1 MTDTAEATT
10 YGPGDRVRWSDH
22 PGVAFYVRRPETEAT
37 EDTWWDGIEEPTG
50 RLIVVMVGDDRE
62 WSVEPADLTPLDDDD
77 YCAGCGQIGCGHGG
91 AG

>member
-1 MTDTAEATT
+1 
-10 YGPGDRVRWSDH
+10 
-22 PGVAFYVRRPETEAT
+22 
-37 EDTWWDGIEEPTG
+37 
-50 RLIVVMVGDDRE
+50 MVGDDRE